1 MFYRFDE
8 PVSLKDY
15 KELTFELLFEEGNFN
30 MIDLEMKTPEKI
42 AQEQRS
48 LLNVND
54 FFKKIIIVGDNI
66 KKSRY
71 ENGIIIMSIYDFLLD
86 PNSLNY

>member
-1 MFYRFDE
+1 
-8 PVSLKDY
+8 
-15 KELTFELLFEEGNFN
+15 
-30 MIDLEMKTPEKI
+30 MKTPEKI

-48 LLNVND
+48 SLNVND

>member
-1 MFYRFDE
+1 
-8 PVSLKDY
+8 
-15 KELTFELLFEEGNFN
+15 
-30 MIDLEMKTPEKI
+30 MKTTEKI

>member
-1 MFYRFDE
+1 MHIFITKKLRERKKF
-8 PVSLKDY
+8 V
-15 KELTFELLFEEGNFN
+15 
-30 MIDLEMKTPEKI
+30 MKTPEKI

-71 ENGIIIMSIYDFLLD
+71 ENGIIIMSIYGFLLD
-86 PNSLNY
+86 FNSLNY

>member
-1 MFYRFDE
+1 
-8 PVSLKDY
+8 
-15 KELTFELLFEEGNFN
+15 
-30 MIDLEMKTPEKI
+30 MKTPEKV

-71 ENGIIIMSIYDFLLD
+71 ENGIIIMSIYDFLLE
-86 PNSLNY
+86 PNSLEY

>member
-1 MFYRFDE
+1 
-8 PVSLKDY
+8 
-15 KELTFELLFEEGNFN
+15 
-30 MIDLEMKTPEKI
+30 MKTAEKVE
-42 AQEQRS
+42 QEQKS

-54 FFKKIIIVGDNI
+54 FFKKIIIVGDNL

-86 PNSLNY
+86 KNSLEY

>member
-1 MFYRFDE
+1 MEIKRDFYLNKLIEGLNNGLVKIVIWIRRCDK
-8 PVSLKDY
+8 SY
-15 KELTFELLFEEGNFN
+15 LLDPIFKNCF
-30 MIDLEMKTPEKI
+30 
-42 AQEQRS
+42 
-48 LLNVND
+48 NVND

-86 PNSLNY
+86 LNSLEY

>member
-1 MFYRFDE
+1 
-8 PVSLKDY
+8 
-15 KELTFELLFEEGNFN
+15 
-30 MIDLEMKTPEKI
+30 MKTAEKVE
-42 AQEQRS
+42 QEQKS

-54 FFKKIIIVGDNI
+54 FFKKIIIVGDNV

-86 PNSLNY
+86 KNSLEY

>member
-1 MFYRFDE
+1 
-8 PVSLKDY
+8 
-15 KELTFELLFEEGNFN
+15 
-30 MIDLEMKTPEKI
+30 MKTSEKV
-42 AQEQRS
+42 AQEQKS

-86 PNSLNY
+86 SNSLDY